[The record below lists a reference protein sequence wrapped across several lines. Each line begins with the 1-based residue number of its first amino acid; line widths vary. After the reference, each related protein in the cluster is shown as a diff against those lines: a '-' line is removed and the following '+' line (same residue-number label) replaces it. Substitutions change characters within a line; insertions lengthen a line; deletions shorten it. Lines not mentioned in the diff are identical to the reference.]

1 MRNFYTFIS
10 IILILI
16 FFCAPSFGQSKSDKM
31 KIIRMKKE
39 AKRQLLNE
47 SQQRL
52 QVEKD
57 KLYNINQKERSLSRE
72 LKKTES
78 TLWKVE
84 ESIRSV
90 KYRQERVTE
99 SIALAEADIRSLKEQ
114 IAVSQK
120 NVSRRLKELYK
131 NRDINYWAVLLESES
146 FYDCIT
152 RMDFLRRIFKT
163 DLSMISDLRGK
174 QVKLQKEEDYL
185 KSLKAELAQTESD
198 YRKEQV
204 SYQQLRTEHKGILD
218 EVSAQ
223 QTETAANVYEMEHL
237 SKELEYQLE
246 SIIREEQRL
255 NAPQFSR
262 TSSPVRGEGVFI
274 WPVRGI
280 ITSDY
285 GYRIHPI
292 RGRSIFHSGI
302 DIGANYGVPIR
313 ASASGIVIMSEYYGG
328 YGNTVIIDHGN
339 GYSTLYGHCSALFV
353 GRGQRVS
360 QGTVVASIGS
370 TGMSTGPHLHFEV
383 RYNGSPVDPR
393 SKL

>member
-1 MRNFYTFIS
+1 MRNFYTFI
-10 IILILI
+10 LI
-16 FFCAPSFGQSKSDKM
+16 FIFLCSPSFGQSKSDKA

-52 QVEKD
+52 QIEKE
-57 KLYNINQKERSLSRE
+57 KLYQINQKEKQLSRE

-78 TLWKVE
+78 SLWKVE

-90 KYRQERVTE
+90 KDRQERVTE
-99 SIALAEADIRSLKEQ
+99 SIAITESDIVSLKKQ
-114 IAVSQK
+114 ISVSQK
-120 NVSRRLKELYK
+120 NVSKRLKELYK

-152 RMDFLRRIFKT
+152 KMDFLRRIFKT
-163 DLSMISDLRGK
+163 DLNMIADLRNK
-174 QVKLQKEEDYL
+174 QTKLQKDEEYL
-185 KSLKAELAQTESD
+185 KSLKVQLVQSEAEQ
-198 YRKEQV
+198 RKEQI
-204 SYQQLRTEHKGILD
+204 SYQQLRSEHKEILD

-223 QTETAANVYEMEHL
+223 QTETASNVYEMEHL
-237 SKELEYQLE
+237 SKELEHQLE

-255 NAPQFSR
+255 NAPQFSKP
-262 TSSPVRGEGVFI
+262 SSSVRGEGVFI
-274 WPVRGI
+274 WPARGV

-292 RGRSIFHSGI
+292 RGTSIFHSGI
-302 DIGANYGVPIR
+302 DIGADYGVPIR

-328 YGNTVIIDHGN
+328 YGNAIIIDHGN

-360 QGTVVASIGS
+360 QGSIIASIGS

-383 RYNGSPVDPR
+383 RYNGSPIDPR